1 MIKTRSLYAFIR
13 KLICCFALSIC
24 LSLQVN
30 AQSDNQLRPSAQQD
44 TPQHI
49 VNLRNVD
56 VNVLIDDVARITGYT
71 FIVHPSVRASVT
83 VTSQTPLTTTEVFE
97 IFLSILRINGYAA
110 SPAGAGSYKIIPA
123 TSVRSDAVVT
133 DNEEKGA
140 RFETYIAEIKNLP
153 ISEVERV
160 IQPLVDPQGLLLAS
174 VVSNKII
181 IVDYASN
188 IQRIREVIAKVDVDR
203 SIVQSIKLKNVGASE
218 MVRTLNALLAEG
230 SPSFILDVG
239 AIAVED
245 GNLVVLRGNKKDVD
259 RIAEIVTELDSYS
272 QEFEENLRVFRIE
285 HGKAEDLVPI
295 VTSLASSMAEGSTET
310 GQARAPTISV
320 HAPTNSLIISAS
332 PQILRELE
340 KVVTELDVRR
350 SQVLVEA
357 IIVELSD
364 SARRELG
371 MQFIAG
377 GPNDTPIAITNFART
392 NPSILGLAGAL
403 ISEDVNNTD
412 NTSAIA
418 QAALQQLA
426 GVNGGRFGFAGQ
438 TKDRDIFAAVINAVQ
453 DDTDSRILSTPS
465 VMTLDNEQ
473 AVFLSGQEIPVT
485 KGEALV
491 NNNSNP
497 FRLVERKD
505 VGIRLEVT
513 PQISDGNT
521 VHLAI
526 KQEVSS
532 IFGAITPTTPEL
544 ITNKREITTTVLAD
558 NGDVVILGG
567 LIQEDE
573 NVSRIKVPFLG
584 DIPLLGRLFS
594 SEGKSTSRTNLMIFL
609 RPTILRDR
617 ESVRDITNQRI
628 RIFREAEREF
638 NRRDQSG
645 LDDFI
650 NDSEQNQP

>member
-1 MIKTRSLYAFIR
+1 MFEIPSISAIAR
-13 KLICCFALSIC
+13 KILCCIGLSIL
-24 LSLQVN
+24 LSLPMT
-30 AQSDNQLRPSAQQD
+30 AQTDFQQRTNEQD
-44 TPQHI
+44 EVPQHI
-49 VNLRNVD
+49 MNLRNVD
-56 VNVLIDDVARITGYT
+56 VNVLIDDVSRITGYT

-83 VTSQTPLTTTEVFE
+83 VTSQSPLTTTEVFE
-97 IFLSILRINGYAA
+97 VFLSVLRINGYAA

-123 TSVRSDAVVT
+123 TSVRSDAILT
-133 DNEEKGA
+133 DNTEKGA
-140 RFETYIAEIKNLP
+140 RFETYVAEIKNMP
-153 ISEVERV
+153 VSEIERL
-160 IQPLVDPQGLLLAS
+160 IQPLIDPQGLLLAS

-181 IVDYASN
+181 IVDYGSN
-188 IQRIREVIAKVDVDR
+188 IQRIREVLAEVDVDR
-203 SIVQSIKLKNVGASE
+203 SVVRTIHLNNISASE
-218 MVRTLNALLAEG
+218 MVRTVNALLAEG

-245 GNLVVLRGNKKDVD
+245 GNLIVLRGNSKDVD
-259 RIAEIVTELDSYS
+259 RIAEVVNELDSYS
-272 QEFEENLRVFRIE
+272 QTFEESLRVFRIE

-295 VTSLASSMAEGSTET
+295 VTGLATSMAEGSSDS
-310 GQARAPTISV
+310 GQTRVPTISV
-320 HAPTNSLIISAS
+320 HTPTNSLIISAS

-340 KVVTELDVRR
+340 RVVSELDVRR

-403 ISEDVNNTD
+403 ISEDVNDSD

-426 GVNGGRFGFAGQ
+426 GVNGGRFGFASQ

-485 KGEALV
+485 RGEALV

-513 PQISDGNT
+513 PQISDGDT

-573 NVSRIKVPFLG
+573 NISRIKVPFFG

-617 ESVRDITNQRI
+617 ESVRDLTNQRI
-628 RIFREAEREF
+628 QIFRDAEREYS
-638 NRRDQSG
+638 RDKKSS

-650 NDSEQNQP
+650 GDTEQ

>member
-1 MIKTRSLYAFIR
+1 MFEIPSISAIAR
-13 KLICCFALSIC
+13 KILCCLVLSIL
-24 LSLQVN
+24 LSLQMT
-30 AQSDNQLRPSAQQD
+30 AQTDFPQRASEQD
-44 TPQHI
+44 EVPQHI
-49 VNLRNVD
+49 MNLRNVD
-56 VNVLIDDVARITGYT
+56 VNVLIDDVSRITGYT

-83 VTSQTPLTTTEVFE
+83 VTSQSPLTTSEVFE
-97 IFLSILRINGYAA
+97 VFLSVLRINGYAA

-123 TSVRSDAVVT
+123 TSVRSDAILT
-133 DNEEKGA
+133 DNTEKGA
-140 RFETYIAEIKNLP
+140 RFETYVAEIKNMP
-153 ISEVERV
+153 VSEIERL

-174 VVSNKII
+174 AVSNKII
-181 IVDYASN
+181 IVDYGSN
-188 IQRIREVIAKVDVDR
+188 IQRIREVLAEVDVDR
-203 SIVQSIKLKNVGASE
+203 SVVRTIHLNNISASE
-218 MVRTLNALLAEG
+218 MVRTVNALLAEG

-245 GNLVVLRGNKKDVD
+245 GNLVVLRGNSKDVD
-259 RIAEIVTELDSYS
+259 RIAEVVRELDSYS
-272 QEFEENLRVFRIE
+272 QTFEESLRVFRIE

-295 VTSLASSMAEGSTET
+295 VTGLATSMAEGSSDS
-310 GQARAPTISV
+310 GQTRVPTISV
-320 HAPTNSLIISAS
+320 HTPTNSLIISAS

-340 KVVTELDVRR
+340 RVVSELDVRR

-403 ISEDVNNTD
+403 ISEDVNDSD

-426 GVNGGRFGFAGQ
+426 GVNGGRFGFASQ

-485 KGEALV
+485 RGEALV

-513 PQISDGNT
+513 PQISDGDT

-573 NVSRIKVPFLG
+573 NISRIKVPFFG

-617 ESVRDITNQRI
+617 ESVRDLTNQRI
-628 RIFREAEREF
+628 EIFRDAEREYS
-638 NRRDQSG
+638 RDKKSS

-650 NDSEQNQP
+650 GDSEQ

>member
-1 MIKTRSLYAFIR
+1 MIEFSPLSENAR
-13 KLICCFALSIC
+13 KILCCLVVSIFLSFH
-24 LSLQVN
+24 VT
-30 AQSDNQLRPSAQQD
+30 AQSDFQPGTTNPNEV
-44 TPQHI
+44 PQHI
-49 VNLRNVD
+49 MNLRNVD
-56 VNVLIDDVARITGYT
+56 VNVLIDDVSRVTGYT

-83 VTSQTPLTTTEVFE
+83 VTSQSPLTTTEVFE
-97 IFLSILRINGYAA
+97 VFLSVLRINGYAA

-123 TSVRSDAVVT
+123 TSVRSDAIVT
-133 DNEEKGA
+133 DNSETGA
-140 RFETYIAEIKNLP
+140 RFETYIAEIENMP
-153 ISEVERV
+153 ISEIERV
-160 IQPLVDPQGLLLAS
+160 IQPLIDPQGLLLAS

-203 SIVQSIKLKNVGASE
+203 SVVRSIPLKNVSASE
-218 MVRTLNALLAEG
+218 MVQTLNALLAEG

-245 GNLVVLRGNKKDVD
+245 GNLVVLRGNTKHVD
-259 RIAEIVTELDSYS
+259 RIAKIVSELDSHS
-272 QEFEENLRVFRIE
+272 QTFEESLRVFRIE
-285 HGKAEDLVPI
+285 HGKAEDLEPI
-295 VTSLASSMAEGSTET
+295 VTGLATSMAEGSSDS
-310 GQARAPTISV
+310 GQARLPTISV
-320 HAPTNSLIISAS
+320 HTPTNSLIISAA

-340 KVVTELDVRR
+340 RVVNELDVRR

-403 ISEDVNNTD
+403 ISEDVNDSD

-426 GVNGGRFGFAGQ
+426 GVNGGRFGFASQ

-465 VMTLDNEQ
+465 VMTLDNEK

-513 PQISDGNT
+513 PQISEGDT

-573 NVSRIKVPFLG
+573 NISRIKIPLFG

-617 ESVRDITNQRI
+617 ESVREITNERI
-628 RIFREAEREF
+628 QIFRNAERQYNRDKDSNLDEF
-638 NRRDQSG
+638 
-645 LDDFI
+645 I
-650 NDSEQNQP
+650 SEN

>member
-1 MIKTRSLYAFIR
+1 MIDLRSIGAKTRRSLWS
-13 KLICCFALSIC
+13 LVLGLC
-24 LSLQVN
+24 LACHVS
-30 AQSDNQLRPSAQQD
+30 AQSNFEQQGSGQENI
-44 TPQHI
+44 PQH
-49 VNLRNVD
+49 VMNLRNVD
-56 VNVLIDDVARITGYT
+56 VNILINDVSRITGYT

-83 VTSQTPLTTTEVFE
+83 VSSQTPLTTAEVFE
-97 IFLSILRINGYAA
+97 VFLSILRINGYTA
-110 SPAGAGSYKIIPA
+110 SPSGAGSYKIIPA
-123 TSVRSDAVVT
+123 TSVRSDAIVT
-133 DNEEKGA
+133 DNKDKSA
-140 RFETYIAEIKNLP
+140 RFETYIAEVKNLP
-153 ISEVERV
+153 VSEIERL

-188 IQRIREVIAKVDVDR
+188 IKRIREVLAKVDVDR
-203 SIVQSIKLKNVGASE
+203 SIVQTIHLKNISAAQ
-218 MVRTLNALLAEG
+218 MVSTLNALLAEG

-259 RIAEIVTELDSYS
+259 RIVAIVNELDSYS
-272 QEFEENLRVFRIE
+272 QPFDESLRVFRIE

-295 VTSLASSMAEGSTET
+295 VTNLATSMSDGSTESIQT
-310 GQARAPTISV
+310 KAPTISV

-340 KVVTELDVRR
+340 KVVGELDIRR

-377 GPNDTPIAITNFART
+377 GPNDTPLAITNFART

-403 ISEDVNNTD
+403 ASEDVND
-412 NTSAIA
+412 SENTSAIA
-418 QAALQQLA
+418 TAALQQLA
-426 GVNGGRFGFAGQ
+426 GVNGGRFGFASQ

-465 VMTLDNEQ
+465 VMTLDNEK

-513 PQISDGNT
+513 PQISDGDT

-573 NVSRIKVPFLG
+573 NVSRIKVPLLG

-617 ESVRDITNQRI
+617 DSVRDITNQRI
-628 RIFREAEREF
+628 QIFRDAEKEF
-638 NRRDQSG
+638 NRGNKSG

-650 NDSEQNQP
+650 ENTK

>member
-1 MIKTRSLYAFIR
+1 M
-13 KLICCFALSIC
+13 
-24 LSLQVN
+24 
-30 AQSDNQLRPSAQQD
+30 
-44 TPQHI
+44 
-49 VNLRNVD
+49 NLRNVD
-56 VNVLIDDVARITGYT
+56 VNVLIDDVSRVTGYT

-83 VTSQTPLTTTEVFE
+83 ITSQSPLTTAEVFE
-97 IFLSILRINGYAA
+97 VFLSVLRINGYVA

-123 TSVRSDAVVT
+123 TSVRSDAKVT
-133 DNEEKGA
+133 ENTDKGA
-140 RFETYIAEIKNLP
+140 RFETYVAEIENMP
-153 ISEVERV
+153 ISEIERV
-160 IQPLVDPQGLLLAS
+160 IQPLIDPQGLLLAS

-188 IQRIREVIAKVDVDR
+188 IQRIRDVIAKVDVDR
-203 SIVQSIKLKNVGASE
+203 SVVRSIHLENVSASE
-218 MVRTLNALLAEG
+218 MVQTLNALLAEG

-245 GNLVVLRGNKKDVD
+245 GNIVVLRGNKKHVD
-259 RIAEIVTELDSYS
+259 RIAEIVNELDSYS
-272 QEFEENLRVFRIE
+272 QTFEENLRVFRIE

-295 VTSLASSMAEGSTET
+295 VTSLATAMAEGSSDT
-310 GQARAPTISV
+310 GQVRAPTISV

-340 KVVTELDVRR
+340 RVVTELDVRR

-364 SARRELG
+364 NARRELG

-403 ISEDVNNTD
+403 ISEDVNDSD

-426 GVNGGRFGFAGQ
+426 GVNGGRFGFASQ
-438 TKDRDIFAAVINAVQ
+438 TKDRDVFAAVINAVQ

-465 VMTLDNEQ
+465 VMTLDNEK

-573 NVSRIKVPFLG
+573 NVSRIKVPLFG

-617 ESVRDITNQRI
+617 ESVQKITNERI
-628 RIFREAEREF
+628 QMFRNAERLY
-638 NRRDQSG
+638 NRDKDSN

-650 NDSEQNQP
+650 SENE

>member
-1 MIKTRSLYAFIR
+1 MFEIPSISAIAR
-13 KLICCFALSIC
+13 KILCCLVLSIL
-24 LSLQVN
+24 LSVQMTAQTDLQ
-30 AQSDNQLRPSAQQD
+30 QRTTEQD
-44 TPQHI
+44 EVPQHI
-49 VNLRNVD
+49 MNLRNVD
-56 VNVLIDDVARITGYT
+56 VNVLIDDVSRITGYT

-83 VTSQTPLTTTEVFE
+83 VTSQSPLTTAEVFE
-97 IFLSILRINGYAA
+97 VFLSVLRINGYAA

-123 TSVRSDAVVT
+123 TSVRSDAILT
-133 DNEEKGA
+133 DNTEKGA
-140 RFETYIAEIKNLP
+140 RFETYVAEIKNMP
-153 ISEVERV
+153 VSEIERL

-174 VVSNKII
+174 AVSNKII
-181 IVDYASN
+181 IVDYGSN
-188 IQRIREVIAKVDVDR
+188 IQRMREVLAEVDVDR
-203 SIVQSIKLKNVGASE
+203 SVVRTIHLKNISASE
-218 MVRTLNALLAEG
+218 MVRTVNALLAEG

-245 GNLVVLRGNKKDVD
+245 GNLVVLRGNSKDVD
-259 RIAEIVTELDSYS
+259 RIAEVVTELDSYS
-272 QEFEENLRVFRIE
+272 QTFEESLRVFRIE
-285 HGKAEDLVPI
+285 HGKAEDLEPI
-295 VTSLASSMAEGSTET
+295 VTGLATSMAEGSSDS
-310 GQARAPTISV
+310 GQARVPTISI

-340 KVVTELDVRR
+340 RVVSELDVRR

-403 ISEDVNNTD
+403 ISEDVNDSD

-426 GVNGGRFGFAGQ
+426 GVNGGRFGFASQ

-485 KGEALV
+485 RGEALV

-513 PQISDGNT
+513 PQISDGDT

-573 NVSRIKVPFLG
+573 NISRIKVPLFG

-617 ESVRDITNQRI
+617 ASVRDITNQRI
-628 RIFREAEREF
+628 QIFRDAEREYS
-638 NRRDQSG
+638 RDKKSS
-645 LDDFI
+645 LDDFVG
-650 NDSEQNQP
+650 DTEQ

>member
-1 MIKTRSLYAFIR
+1 MFEIPSISAIAR
-13 KLICCFALSIC
+13 KILCCLVLSIL
-24 LSLQVN
+24 LSVQMTAQTDLQ
-30 AQSDNQLRPSAQQD
+30 QRTTEQD
-44 TPQHI
+44 EVPQHI
-49 VNLRNVD
+49 MNLRNVD
-56 VNVLIDDVARITGYT
+56 VNVLIDDVSRITGYT

-83 VTSQTPLTTTEVFE
+83 VTSQSPLTTAEVFE
-97 IFLSILRINGYAA
+97 VFLSVLRINGYAA

-123 TSVRSDAVVT
+123 TSVRSDAILT
-133 DNEEKGA
+133 DNTEKGA
-140 RFETYIAEIKNLP
+140 RFETYVAEIKNMP
-153 ISEVERV
+153 VSEIERL

-174 VVSNKII
+174 AVSNKII
-181 IVDYASN
+181 IVDYGSN
-188 IQRIREVIAKVDVDR
+188 IQRMREVLAEVDVDR
-203 SIVQSIKLKNVGASE
+203 SVVRTIHLKNISASE
-218 MVRTLNALLAEG
+218 MVRTVNALLAEG

-245 GNLVVLRGNKKDVD
+245 GNLVVLRGNSKDVD
-259 RIAEIVTELDSYS
+259 RIAEVVTELDSYS
-272 QEFEENLRVFRIE
+272 QTFEESLRVFRIE
-285 HGKAEDLVPI
+285 HGKAEDLEPI
-295 VTSLASSMAEGSTET
+295 VTGLATSMAEGSSDS
-310 GQARAPTISV
+310 GQARVPTISI

-340 KVVTELDVRR
+340 RVVSELDVRR

-403 ISEDVNNTD
+403 ISEDVNDSD

-426 GVNGGRFGFAGQ
+426 GVNGGRFGFASQ

-485 KGEALV
+485 RGEALV

-513 PQISDGNT
+513 PQISDGDT

-558 NGDVVILGG
+558 DGDVVILGG

-573 NVSRIKVPFLG
+573 NISRIKVPLFG

-617 ESVRDITNQRI
+617 ASVRDITNQRI
-628 RIFREAEREF
+628 QIFRDAEREYS
-638 NRRDQSG
+638 RDKKSS
-645 LDDFI
+645 LDDFVG
-650 NDSEQNQP
+650 DTEQ

>member
-1 MIKTRSLYAFIR
+1 MFEIPSISAIAR
-13 KLICCFALSIC
+13 KILCCIGLSIL
-24 LSLQVN
+24 LSLPMT
-30 AQSDNQLRPSAQQD
+30 AQTDFQQRTNEQD
-44 TPQHI
+44 EVPQHI
-49 VNLRNVD
+49 MNLRNVD
-56 VNVLIDDVARITGYT
+56 VNVLIDDVSRITGYT

-83 VTSQTPLTTTEVFE
+83 VTSQSPLTTTEVFE
-97 IFLSILRINGYAA
+97 VFLSVLRINGYAA

-123 TSVRSDAVVT
+123 TSVRSDAILT
-133 DNEEKGA
+133 DNTEKGA
-140 RFETYIAEIKNLP
+140 RFETYVAEIKNMP
-153 ISEVERV
+153 VSEIERL

-181 IVDYASN
+181 LVDYGSN
-188 IQRIREVIAKVDVDR
+188 IQRIREVLAEVDVDR
-203 SIVQSIKLKNVGASE
+203 SVVRTIHLNNISASE
-218 MVRTLNALLAEG
+218 MVRTVNALLAEG

-245 GNLVVLRGNKKDVD
+245 GNLVVLRGNSKDVD
-259 RIAEIVTELDSYS
+259 RIAEVVTELDSYS
-272 QEFEENLRVFRIE
+272 QTFEESLRVFRIE

-295 VTSLASSMAEGSTET
+295 VTGLATSMAEGSSDS
-310 GQARAPTISV
+310 GQTRVPTISV
-320 HAPTNSLIISAS
+320 HTPTNSLIISAS

-340 KVVTELDVRR
+340 RVVSELDVRR

-403 ISEDVNNTD
+403 ISEDVNDSD

-426 GVNGGRFGFAGQ
+426 GVNGGRFGFASQ

-485 KGEALV
+485 RGEALV

-513 PQISDGNT
+513 PQISDGDT

-573 NVSRIKVPFLG
+573 NISRIKVPFFG

-617 ESVRDITNQRI
+617 ESVRDLTNQRI
-628 RIFREAEREF
+628 QIFRDAEREYS
-638 NRRDQSG
+638 RDKKSS

-650 NDSEQNQP
+650 GDTEQ